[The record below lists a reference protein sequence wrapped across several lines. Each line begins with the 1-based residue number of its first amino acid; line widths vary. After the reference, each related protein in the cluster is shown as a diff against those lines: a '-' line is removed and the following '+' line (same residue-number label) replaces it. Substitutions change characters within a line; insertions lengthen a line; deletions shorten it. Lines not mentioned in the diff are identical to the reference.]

1 MLCGLVNNYRVSISM
16 YLISK
21 TIYMCR
27 NNHTGTSTLT
37 QHKNAIKSGIIQSNA
52 TEIDEMLDRWKI
64 STTTMLKIRSMFGEK
79 KSEIGINKR
88 SMLVLCR
95 PSLVMYSSCTSTI
108 LRIPKMLKLMG
119 GITGCFSIGIT

>member
-1 MLCGLVNNYRVSISM
+1 
-16 YLISK
+16 
-21 TIYMCR
+21 MCR

-37 QHKNAIKSGIIQSNA
+37 QHKNAIKSGIIQFNA

-88 SMLVLCR
+88 CTPHQQEMWGAQNFMRATVCWYFGDPL
-95 PSLVMYSSCTSTI
+95 SSCTVVVLVQFFES
-108 LRIPKMLKLMG
+108 PK
-119 GITGCFSIGIT
+119 C